1 MVTTTTSIPEPQSIT
16 TSASTTI
23 PSDSFVQS
31 SSVTI
36 SPLTVSYGNIPVYEI
51 YPKTKKKYSGHLP
64 SAIFTNA
71 YIKEVIYNN
80 PATIILWSDGTKT
93 VSKCHSSDTYSKETG
108 LMLCVIK
115 KLIGSTRIN
124 DILRDWIP
132 EQESLLSMRVTLADV
147 IKKYKA
153 RGK

>member
-1 MVTTTTSIPEPQSIT
+1 MVTTTTSIPIQEPQSIT
-16 TSASTTI
+16 TSTF
-23 PSDSFVQS
+23 PS
-31 SSVTI
+31 SSFTQSNTVTI
-36 SPLTVSYGNIPVYEI
+36 SPVTVSYGDTPIYKI
-51 YPKTKKKYSGHLP
+51 YPKKKKYSGSLP
-64 SAIFTNA
+64 SAIFTDA

-132 EQESLLSMRVTLADV
+132 EQESLLSTRVTLADV

>member
-1 MVTTTTSIPEPQSIT
+1 MVTTTNSIPIQEPQSIT

-23 PSDSFVQS
+23 PSDSFTTCTV
-31 SSVTI
+31 
-36 SPLTVSYGNIPVYEI
+36 SPMTVSYGNIPIYKI
-51 YPKTKKKYSGHLP
+51 YPKKKKYSGSLP
-64 SAIFTNA
+64 SAIFTDA

-115 KLIGSTRIN
+115 KLIGSTCIN

-132 EQESLLSMRVTLADV
+132 EQESLLSTRVTLTDI
-147 IKKYKA
+147 IKKYKT

>member
-1 MVTTTTSIPEPQSIT
+1 MVTTTNSIPIQEPQSIT
-16 TSASTTI
+16 TSTF
-23 PSDSFVQS
+23 PS
-31 SSVTI
+31 SSFTQSNTVTI
-36 SPLTVSYGNIPVYEI
+36 SPVTVSYGDVCAA
-51 YPKTKKKYSGHLP
+51 YPKKKKYSGNFP
-64 SAIFTNA
+64 SYLTSA

>member
-1 MVTTTTSIPEPQSIT
+1 MVTTTTSIPKMQSTT
-16 TSASTTI
+16 TSTTTI
-23 PSDSFVQS
+23 PSDS
-31 SSVTI
+31 SSVTV
-36 SPLTVSYGNIPVYEI
+36 SPLTISYGNIPVYEI
-51 YPKTKKKYSGHLP
+51 YPKKKKKYSGSLP

-132 EQESLLSMRVTLADV
+132 EQESLLSTRVTLADV
-147 IKKYKA
+147 IKKYKS

>member
-1 MVTTTTSIPEPQSIT
+1 MVTTTTSIPIQEPQSIT
-16 TSASTTI
+16 TSTVI
-23 PSDSFVQS
+23 PSDSF
-31 SSVTI
+31 SVTV
-36 SPLTVSYGNIPVYEI
+36 SPVTVSYGDICRSYS
-51 YPKTKKKYSGHLP
+51 KKKKYSGSLP
-64 SAIFTNA
+64 SCIRTSA

-93 VSKCHSSDTYSKETG
+93 VSKCHSNDTYSKETG
-108 LMLCVIK
+108 LMLCIIK

-132 EQESLLSMRVTLADV
+132 EQESLLSTRVTLADV

>member
-1 MVTTTTSIPEPQSIT
+1 MVTTTTSIPKMQSIT
-16 TSASTTI
+16 TSATTI
-23 PSDSFVQS
+23 PSDS
-31 SSVTI
+31 SSVTV
-36 SPLTVSYGNIPVYEI
+36 SPLTISYGNIPVYET
-51 YPKTKKKYSGHLP
+51 YPNTKKKYSGSLP

-132 EQESLLSMRVTLADV
+132 EQESLLSTRVTLADV
-147 IKKYKA
+147 IKKYKS